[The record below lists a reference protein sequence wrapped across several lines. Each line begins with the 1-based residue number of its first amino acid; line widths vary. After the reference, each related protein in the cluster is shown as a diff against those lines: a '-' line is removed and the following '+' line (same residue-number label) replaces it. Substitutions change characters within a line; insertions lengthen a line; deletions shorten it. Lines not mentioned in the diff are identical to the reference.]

1 MKELKMIKKGNKKL
15 IVAIFGV
22 LFFALPFFVFA
33 YSSGAQNKFYLE
45 QDFDKND
52 RETIY
57 ATIRY
62 VSTNAYF
69 YIENQWWEGLPTESR
84 DSLNA
89 KLADLAKHFDLE
101 IYPKMTDA
109 FGSEWKPGID
119 GDYKITILFHQ
130 MKNEAAGYFRTI
142 DEYPTIQAPGSN
154 EREMIYLNT
163 EVFNHSYPES
173 YIAHEFMHLITFNQK
188 NRQTGKDED
197 IWLNEL
203 RAEYVSTLLGYDAE
217 YTATN
222 LQNRVRNFIDYPN
235 DPLAEWKGSVTD
247 YGVISMFGQYLV
259 EHYGINILR
268 DSLSSQSVGLVSLD
282 YALAKNNIKKNIAEV
297 FTDWLIAISTNDCAL
312 GKEYCYDNDFLN
324 AIKVAPSLIYLPSTQ
339 ESHLSLIYTIKEW
352 SGNWYK
358 IVGGDKGLKV
368 EFRGLTSKS
377 FIVPYLIERANKIQS
392 VNFLTLDKDNKGTI
406 ELPYFGENNQSLI
419 LLPVIEK
426 KVSDFSDNE
435 PLWRFSLSVSTFEN
449 GNSGNNE
456 EPEPEPEPKPISQMT
471 IAELRAK
478 ILEIQKM
485 LVVLLAELQKIKGET
500 ADCSR
505 IDNNLYF
512 GIANN
517 IEVKCLQEFLKNQG
531 TNIYPEGLIT
541 GNFYSATK
549 QAVIRFQEK
558 YVSEILLPFG
568 LQNGTGYVGI
578 STRNKINQ
586 LLGN

>member
-1 MKELKMIKKGNKKL
+1 MIKKGNKKL
-15 IVAIFGV
+15 IVGFG
-22 LFFALPFFVFA
+22 LMFFALPFLVFA
-33 YSSGAQNKFYLE
+33 YSSGTQSKFYLE
-45 QDFDKND
+45 QDFDKTD
-52 RETIY
+52 RETLY

-69 YIENQWWEGLPTESR
+69 YIENQWWEDLPVGER
-84 DSLNA
+84 DSLNT
-89 KLADLAKHFDLE
+89 KLVDLAKHFDSE

-109 FGSEWKPGID
+109 YGSEWRPGID

-163 EVFNHSYPES
+163 EVLGHSYPES
-173 YIAHEFMHLITFNQK
+173 YLAHEFMHLITFNQK

-197 IWLNEL
+197 VWLNEL
-203 RAEYVSTLLGYDAE
+203 RAEYAPTLLGYDAE

-235 DPLAEWKGSVTD
+235 DSLAEWKGSVSD
-247 YGVISMFGQYLV
+247 YGIISMFGQYLV

-268 DSLSSQSVGLVSLD
+268 DSLSSSSVGLVSLD

-297 FTDWLIAISTNDCAL
+297 FTDWLIAISANNCSL
-312 GKEYCYDNDFLN
+312 GEEYCYNNDFLN

-339 ESHLSLIYTIKEW
+339 ESHLSLIYAVKEW

-368 EFRGLTSKS
+368 EFTGLTSKS
-377 FIVPYLIERANKIQS
+377 FIVPYLIERGNKIQS
-392 VNFLTLDKDNKGTI
+392 VNFLNFDGNNQGTI

-419 LLPVIEK
+419 LLPVVEK
-426 KVSDFSDNE
+426 KVSDFSNSE
-435 PLWRFSLSVSTFEN
+435 PSWRFSLSVSTFEN
-449 GNSGNNE
+449 GNSGNGE
-456 EPEPEPEPKPISQMT
+456 EPTSEPEPEPGPKPISQMT

-478 ILEIQKM
+478 ILEIQQM
-485 LVVLLAELQKIKGET
+485 LVQLLTELQKIKGE
-500 ADCSR
+500 AASCNR
-505 IDNNLYF
+505 FDNNLYF
-512 GIANN
+512 GLANN
-517 IEVKCLQEFLKNQG
+517 AEVKCLQEFLKNQG
-531 TNIYPEGLIT
+531 TDIYPEGLLT

-549 QAVIRFQEK
+549 QAVIRFQGK
-558 YVSEILLPFG
+558 YASEILLPLG
-568 LQNGTGYVGI
+568 IQSGTGYVGT
-578 STRNKINQ
+578 STRSKINQ
-586 LLGN
+586 LLGK